1 MISPKKISFLV
12 FLFCLYSVSIF
23 SQTGKTTFTG
33 TILDESNQ
41 PIPGATLMV
50 LHAADSVLAQ
60 FGSTDTQGAFT
71 LKNVPKGEFL
81 LNVTFLG
88 LESVF
93 QSITS
98 GETETV
104 NLGNILMTTQ
114 SNILS
119 EVEVTADIIPIEV
132 KKDTITY
139 NADAFQTQP
148 NANVEDLLKKLPGIE
163 VGSDG
168 SIKAQGED
176 VQKVYVDGK
185 EFFGTDPK
193 MATKNLPARAIKKI
207 KVYDKQSDMAE
218 FTGVDD
224 GLREKTIDLQL
235 KEEFKKGLF
244 GKAQAGYGSD
254 GRYNTAATINKF
266 NKTSQLSFLGQLNN
280 INEQGFSFSDM
291 MNFSGGMRNMGGGG
305 GNRTTEFRMGS
316 DLPINNGTSTG
327 QVNTGAAGINWN
339 WHKTKNFNFR
349 TSYFFNSVEKSV
361 IEDVFRQNLS
371 NMPFNT
377 DENADE
383 ISTNKSHRITLNSDI
398 KFDSTQEISLTGR
411 MSFGNATGLS
421 ESFLQNYL
429 SVGTIQSESQ
439 TIEDNTNDNLAL
451 SASSTYMK
459 RLGQNGRN
467 TSVNL
472 TYSDS
477 EQDNETSLQ
486 ALTELFTT
494 GSTEALDQLQFAKSY
509 NTQWEAQFSFTEP
522 LKKKKFLELNYLY
535 SQSESNYD
543 KDVLDI
549 INETPIENSSLSNQY
564 QSIFSYHRPGVTFRY
579 SGQIHNLNL
588 GMQYQISDLT
598 GQLDQEATQIRN
610 KYNHFVPRII
620 WRYDIG
626 NGKNLRVS
634 YTTRVSA
641 PSITQ
646 LSPVIDNSD
655 PLRLYIGNPNL
666 NAEYNHNL
674 GANVHAFSQFSST
687 SFFLS
692 LNGSITE
699 NKIITARNTD
709 EQFREVSTPL
719 NIDAEKRVSINSSF
733 GRPFK
738 PIHSR
743 VNLNGN
749 LSFTKTQNVINT
761 DLLDV
766 NRWSRTAGISISN
779 LNSDVLEYNLGTTW
793 TFTDN
798 YYKADNGLNQ
808 NTMLQTY
815 FIDAT
820 LTVWKKWQLQGS
832 YNYNL
837 YSSAAFGSNQ
847 ALPLMKLSLSR
858 YVLPGD
864 KGQIVFS
871 VFDALDE
878 NRGLSRSA
886 DINYIEEIRSNSIGR
901 YAMLSFIYSIN
912 GKNQDPPGAMR
923 IIERR

>member
-1 MISPKKISFLV
+1 MLLSKKISVLIGF
-12 FLFCLYSVSIF
+12 FCLCTISIF
-23 SQTGKTTFTG
+23 SQSTKTTFSG

-41 PIPGATLMV
+41 PIPGATLMI
-50 LHAADSVLAQ
+50 LHAVDSVLAQ
-60 FGSTDTQGAFT
+60 FGSTDPQGAFT
-71 LKNVPKGEFL
+71 LKNVPKGDYL
-81 LNVTFLG
+81 LNITFLG
-88 LESVF
+88 LEPVY
-93 QSITS
+93 QPITS
-98 GETETV
+98 GASEAV

-114 SNILS
+114 SKVLS
-119 EVEVTADIIPIEV
+119 EVEVKADIIPIEV

-139 NADAFQTQP
+139 NTDAFHTQP

-163 VGSDG
+163 VGADG
-168 SIKAQGED
+168 TIKAQGED

-224 GLREKTIDLQL
+224 GTREKTIDLQL

-254 GRYNTAATINKF
+254 GRYNAAATINKF

-291 MNFSGGMRNMGGGG
+291 MSFSGGMRNMGGGG
-305 GNRTTEFRMGS
+305 GNRTTEFRMSG

-349 TSYFFNSVEKSV
+349 SSYFFNGVNKSV
-361 IEDVFRQNLS
+361 VEDVFRQNLS
-371 NMPFNT
+371 DMPFNT
-377 DENADE
+377 DENSDE
-383 ISTNKSHRITLNSDI
+383 STDNKSHRLTLNSDI

-411 MSFGNATGLS
+411 ASFGNATGLS

-429 SVGTIQSESQ
+429 QGGAVQSESQ
-439 TIEDNTNDNLAL
+439 TTEDNTNDNISL
-451 SASSTYMK
+451 SASTTYMK

-467 TSVNL
+467 ASVNL
-472 TYSDS
+472 SYSDS
-477 EQDNETSLQ
+477 DQDNETSLQ

-494 GSTEALDQLQFAKSY
+494 GSTEALDQLQFSY
-509 NTQWEAQFSFTEP
+509 SDNTQWETQLSYTEP
-522 LKKKKFLELNYLY
+522 LKKKRFLEFNYLY
-535 SQSESNYD
+535 SQSKSRYD
-543 KDVLDI
+543 RDVLDI
-549 INETPIENSSLSNQY
+549 INETAVENPSLSNQY
-564 QSIFSYHRPGVTFRY
+564 QSIFSYHRPGATFRY
-579 SGQIHNLNL
+579 SGQIHNLNIGL
-588 GMQYQISDLT
+588 QYQISDLT
-598 GQLDQEATQIRN
+598 GQLDQEVNEINN
-610 KYNHFVPRII
+610 KYNHFIPRII
-620 WRYDIG
+620 WRYDVG

-634 YTTRVSA
+634 YTTRVYA

-666 NAEYNHNL
+666 NAEYNHQV
-674 GANVHAFSQFSST
+674 GANFHSFTQFSST
-687 SFFLS
+687 SFFAS

-699 NKIITARNTD
+699 NKIITSRNTD
-709 EQFREVSTPL
+709 EQFREVSTPI
-719 NIDAEKRVSINSSF
+719 NIDSEKRLSVNTSF

-738 PIHSR
+738 PLHSR

-766 NRWSRTAGISISN
+766 NRWSRSAGISFSN
-779 LNSDVLEYNLGTTW
+779 LNSEVLEYNLGTTW

-798 YYKADNGLNQ
+798 YYKADDGLNQ
-808 NTMLQTY
+808 NTLLQTY

-820 LTVWKKWQLQGS
+820 LTVWKKWRLQGS

-837 YSSAAFGSNQ
+837 YSSAAFGSDQ

-871 VFDALDE
+871 IFDALDE

-912 GKNQDPPGAMR
+912 GKNQEPPGAMR